1 VLDAN
6 AFTVNLCF
14 AGSRS
19 AWKRNQWLAR
29 EADIEIAAFIAVQD
43 CRKYGIPIVVI
54 QPPYTAGPGL
64 SDHKYVTQ
72 ELGIGTHTDVGPNFP
87 WDVFTNYVEKFAGGQ
102 VMPSVTPPKTQDDA
116 PSVVPPDLQLGST
129 GPAVRTLQ
137 NRLKT
142 AYAAYAGQIV
152 VDGDFGPM
160 TRGAVMEF
168 QKRSNLEVD
177 GVVGAQTAA
186 ALRI

>member
-1 VLDAN
+1 
-6 AFTVNLCF
+6 
-14 AGSRS
+14 
-19 AWKRNQWLAR
+19 
-29 EADIEIAAFIAVQD
+29 
-43 CRKYGIPIVVI
+43 
-54 QPPYTAGPGL
+54 
-64 SDHKYVTQ
+64 
-72 ELGIGTHTDVGPNFP
+72 
-87 WDVFTNYVEKFAGGQ
+87 
-102 VMPSVTPPKTQDDA
+102 
-116 PSVVPPDLQLGST
+116 
-129 GPAVRTLQ
+129 VRTLL